1 MPDLIFPSLLIL
13 PLLVCVIRG
22 AVYLFYIKRY
32 RNKIKI
38 ERPYRASMLFGLSTI
53 YTFNEHYFYTDD
65 KDDMVFEPVPSSKDE
80 IKDAYCRNE
89 SRRKILPSASFERE
103 VLLDA
108 EGMVSTKK
116 NCNQIS

>member
-22 AVYLFYIKRY
+22 TVYLFYIKRY

-65 KDDMVFEPVPSSKDE
+65 KDDMVFEPVPSCKDE

-108 EGMVSTKK
+108 EGMV
-116 NCNQIS
+116 

>member
-22 AVYLFYIKRY
+22 TVYLFYIKRY
-32 RNKIKI
+32 RNKI

-103 VLLDA
+103 ELLDA
-108 EGMVSTKK
+108 EGMV
-116 NCNQIS
+116 